1 MNPIF
6 ISPTN
11 NTFTFLMLHK
21 SEHDLQLTSLT
32 ERRPACSSA
41 SASLGCMSFRAQ
53 KQRKGQSHICTTCFW
68 LDCWKLSWNTAAIV
82 RIRNTPIKDVWQVKL
97 QQTFSQGHKR
107 QQAGVEEEQKQQTSA
122 HGEAVRHRTVLEAH
136 TGHKIE
142 LCAQKL
148 KSTGY
153 Q

>member
-1 MNPIF
+1 
-6 ISPTN
+6 
-11 NTFTFLMLHK
+11 MLHK
-21 SEHDLQLTSLT
+21 SESDLQLTSLT
-32 ERRPACSSA
+32 ERRPAYSSA

-53 KQRKGQSHICTTCFW
+53 KQRKGQSHICTAFFLTR
-68 LDCWKLSWNTAAIV
+68 LLKTLSWNTAATV

-107 QQAGVEEEQKQQTSA
+107 QQASVEEEQKQQPSA

-142 LCAQKL
+142 FCAQNL